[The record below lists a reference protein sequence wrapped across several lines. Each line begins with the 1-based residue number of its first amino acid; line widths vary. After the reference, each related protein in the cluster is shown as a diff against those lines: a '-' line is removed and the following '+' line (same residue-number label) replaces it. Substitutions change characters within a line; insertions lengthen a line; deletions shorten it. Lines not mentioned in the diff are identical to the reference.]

1 MPIGAAVLIPA
12 GVALAQMGAG
22 LYAGYQNR
30 KTEDEANSARIAWE
44 REKMNTERGWALE
57 DWNRNA
63 IYNSPRSQMDRFRDA
78 QLNPHLIYG
87 NVATSPQPMPRS
99 VNIGTPE
106 ISTSGHI
113 AANQAMLQGA
123 QNAADYF
130 MKTKMYENDLMLKQA
145 QVLNLQAQAEK
156 NSLGNDLTKQTWD
169 DIITRIKQQNSI
181 DYQKFNMLTAQLT
194 NMPSSDVAFK
204 MNEAKLEAMILKNKH
219 TAELFNLAKQE
230 GKLKQADIDL
240 MEKLAG
246 VRGGDKMIAE
256 MLKQLVYGGL
266 RKWAK

>member
-1 MPIGAAVLIPA
+1 MPVPAAVLIPA

-30 KTEDEANSARIAWE
+30 KNEDEANSARIAWE

-63 IYNSPRSQMDRFRDA
+63 IYNSPRSQMERFKDA

-87 NVATSPQPMPRS
+87 NVGSSPQPMPRAT
-99 VNIGTPE
+99 NIGTPE

-113 AANQAMLQGA
+113 AANQAMLQSA
-123 QNAADYF
+123 SNAADYF
-130 MKTKMYENDLMLKQA
+130 MKAKMIENDARLKDA
-145 QVLNLQAQAEK
+145 QVLNLQSQAEK
-156 NSLGNDLTKQTWD
+156 NGIQSDLTKATWD
-169 DIITRIKQQNSI
+169 DLIQKIKLENSKRH
-181 DYQKFNMLTAQLT
+181 QEFNMLTAQLT
-194 NMPSSDVAFK
+194 NMPTDVKAHERYAAETEK
-204 MNEAKLEAMILKNKH
+204 ILLQNKH
-219 TAELFNLAKQE
+219 TKELFHLAQQE

-256 MLKQLVYGGL
+256 LLKQIVYGGI
-266 RKWAK
+266 RHWSK